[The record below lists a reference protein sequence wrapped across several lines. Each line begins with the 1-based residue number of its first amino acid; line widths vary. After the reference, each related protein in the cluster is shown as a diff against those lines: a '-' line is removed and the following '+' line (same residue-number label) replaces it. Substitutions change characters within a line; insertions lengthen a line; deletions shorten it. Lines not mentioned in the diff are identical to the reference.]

1 MDSQRDSNSKRLA
14 QFINRNPYMVFRH
27 IVANNSTYKLIEDN
41 DQNRC
46 LEISKQLS
54 FVKNFSTFVG
64 SALGGFIGYRLA
76 PRGSHLGTIVFFTSI
91 SLGAYLFGNIGERKF
106 DTHYQQLDRIMEKY
120 AGWNHN
126 PEILKHLA
134 KDFGRYL

>member
-1 MDSQRDSNSKRLA
+1 MDSQRDNNYKKLA
-14 QFINRNPYMVFRH
+14 QFINRNPHMVFRH
-27 IVANNSTYKLIEDN
+27 IAAHNSTYRLIDEN

-46 LEISKQLS
+46 LEISRYLS
-54 FVKNFSTFVG
+54 FTKNVTTFVG
-64 SALGGFIGYRLA
+64 SALGGAIGYRLA
-76 PRGSHLGTIVFFTSI
+76 PRGSHLGTIIFFTSI
-91 SLGAYLFGNIGERKF
+91 GFGAYFLGNVGERKF
-106 DTHYQQLDRIMEKY
+106 DSQYQQLDRIMEKY